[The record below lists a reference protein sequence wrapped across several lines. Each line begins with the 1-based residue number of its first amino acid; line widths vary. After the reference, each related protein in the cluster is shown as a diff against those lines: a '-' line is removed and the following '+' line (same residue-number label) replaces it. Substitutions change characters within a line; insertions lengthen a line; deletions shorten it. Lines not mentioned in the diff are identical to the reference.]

1 MGSLRRSKSTPAK
14 SGRRAQRP
22 SSRRV
27 PRKAIKRTAA
37 KVHEIPPGVQNEI
50 ENQRFSLVTVI
61 TLLHCLHVVL
71 LQQEDHVD
79 QGLDLRITAALKS
92 SSLPSIT
99 AMLLDRTHTV
109 LHALDLVNLINASKA
124 FKP

>member
-1 MGSLRRSKSTPAK
+1 MGSSRKSKSTRAK
-14 SGRRAQRP
+14 SARP
-22 SSRRV
+22 QISRRT
-27 PRKAIKRTAA
+27 IKRSPAQG
-37 KVHEIPPGVQNEI
+37 HEIPPGVQNEI

-61 TLLHCLHVVL
+61 TLLHCLHVLL
-71 LQQEDHVD
+71 LQQEDQVD
-79 QGLDLRITAALKS
+79 QGLDLRIRAALKS
-92 SSLPSIT
+92 SSLPSVT